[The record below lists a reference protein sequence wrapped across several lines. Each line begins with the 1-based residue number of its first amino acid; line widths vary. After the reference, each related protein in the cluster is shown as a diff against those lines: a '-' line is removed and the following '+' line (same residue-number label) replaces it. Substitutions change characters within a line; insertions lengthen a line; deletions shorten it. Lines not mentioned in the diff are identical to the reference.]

1 MDKRPRYVIIGAPGT
16 GKKTALRSSGLDIAG
31 RIITHES
38 DDAEGWRT
46 FLQAGVRTRARRPLD
61 GVLLAVSV
69 EDLLRPEAAQSLE
82 KQASL
87 LRARLSEMRST
98 LRASLPVYVL
108 LTKCDLVPGFLDW
121 FGGLPRADREQAWG
135 ITFANGTTSEG
146 RELADAFGRFA
157 DRFADSLAGRLHD
170 EQDPRRRARIYSLS
184 SQLHALAEPLAMFA
198 RELRIDARP
207 SSKSKVGIVL
217 RGVYL
222 TSGTQGGTPIDR
234 MLAAFGRELGLERQI
249 LPPNQSGDKSFF
261 VTGLLKDVVFGET
274 VSGRSRAPG
283 GGTLRRFTAALL
295 ALVLIGAVALGAWW
309 TSEYF
314 RAKQSMARVD
324 GEIARLSSL
333 ASGATTSD
341 ADPRPLLPVLNSLR
355 DLSRMRLQPGTPLE
369 RMSVSASSSRKL
381 AVAAGERYE
390 RALQGPFAKG
400 ITQAIERTLRG
411 DTEPNLKYEAL
422 KSYQMLNE
430 PKHFDPASLALFAM
444 SFWKSSLNPPLQPAE
459 ERELRAHLDALLRAG
474 PVGFTPKLDPTF
486 IDTVRLSLLA
496 QPATDRITSRLDALL
511 DSSTLADFDVAAMS
525 AESGQLFVGADGK
538 SAPRRVPGK
547 YTLDAYRDVVLPQ
560 VPQLAKQLD
569 AESEW
574 VLGIA
579 ATPFEGDAAR
589 VVFRYRASYTQ
600 AWARMLDD
608 LHLGTAADSQAKARQ
623 AQLLGSAG
631 GPLAKVLG
639 EIVRQTPLRLPNG
652 AEGPITAVDPAA
664 DRLLALASLLV
675 RDSNGGTPLD
685 GLLQAF
691 REVSNVLG
699 AGEKGATA
707 ADAAPRL
714 SRVARYAQSQIDP
727 VQSMLLALAG
737 GSGASKPSVAI
748 AAQPA
753 PVETRPATAATQ
765 AASPPVTA
773 TRSARATPPAA
784 TAAPATSLSPGTERV
799 ASASAP
805 EVKPSPSSSPRRAAG
820 SLSAQCVDLV
830 AGRFPFDRRATRDAS
845 FAEVARVFGP
855 KGAFD
860 QAFAQRFAGRVD
872 TSSDPWRWTGS
883 GAAPPAE
890 ELERFRAAA
899 RIRDVLFA
907 RGSTRP
913 ALQLIFRPLDLD
925 EEIDRFE
932 LEIDGQTVRYAHGP
946 ALPVVVKWPGAAGSA
961 RIEVSPARPGAPLE
975 FTGPWALFR
984 LFDRAA
990 VQESGSPGRLRAVF
1004 DVNGRKATFEV
1015 QTDAAAN
1022 PFRLRELE
1030 RFECPL
1036 AGQ

>member
-1 MDKRPRYVIIGAPGT
+1 
-16 GKKTALRSSGLDIAG
+16 
-31 RIITHES
+31 
-38 DDAEGWRT
+38 
-46 FLQAGVRTRARRPLD
+46 
-61 GVLLAVSV
+61 VLLAVSV

-98 LRASLPVYVL
+98 LRASLPVHVL
-108 LTKCDLVPGFLDW
+108 LTKCDLVPGFMDW
-121 FGGLPRADREQAWG
+121 FGGLPRVDREQAWG
-135 ITFANGTTSEG
+135 ITFQSGTTSEG
-146 RELADAFGRFA
+146 RELADAFGRFV
-157 DRFADSLAGRLHD
+157 DRFADSLAGRLHA

-207 SSKSKVGIVL
+207 SSRSKGGVVL

-249 LPPNQSGDKSFF
+249 LPPNQIGDKSFF
-261 VTGLLKDVVFGET
+261 ITRLLKDVVFGET
-274 VSGRSRAPG
+274 ASDRARAPG
-283 GGTLRRFTAALL
+283 GGRPRTFAAALL
-295 ALVLIGAVALGAWW
+295 AVVLIAAVALGAWW

-314 RAKQSMARVD
+314 RAKQSMARVE
-324 GEIARLSSL
+324 GEIARLSSVL
-333 ASGATTSD
+333 ASGETTSD
-341 ADPRPLLPVLNSLR
+341 ADPRRLLPVLNSLR

-369 RMSVSASSSRKL
+369 RMSVAASSSRKL
-381 AVAAGERYE
+381 AVATGQRYA

-400 ITQAIERTLRG
+400 ITQAIERTLSG
-411 DTEPNLKYEAL
+411 NADPNMKYEAL
-422 KSYQMLNE
+422 KSYQMLNDA
-430 PKHFDPASLALFAM
+430 KHFDPASLALFAT
-444 SFWKSSLNPPLQPAE
+444 SFWKSSLNPPLQAAE
-459 ERELRAHLDALLRAG
+459 QRDLRAHLDALLEAG
-474 PVGFTPKLDPTF
+474 PLGVSPKLDPTF

-511 DSSTLADFDVAAMS
+511 DASTFADFDVAALS
-525 AESGQLFVGADGK
+525 AATGKLFVGADGK

-547 YTLDAYRDVVLPQ
+547 YTLDAYRNVVLAQ

-574 VLGIA
+574 VLGLA

-608 LHLGTAADSQAKARQ
+608 LHLGAAADSQEKASQ
-623 AQLLGSAG
+623 AQLLGAAD
-631 GPLAKVLG
+631 GPLAQVLG

-685 GLLQAF
+685 GPLQAF
-691 REVSNVLG
+691 REISNVRRADESG
-699 AGEKGATA
+699 TA
-707 ADAAPRL
+707 VADAAARL
-714 SRVARYAQSQIDP
+714 SRIASYAQSQVEP
-727 VQSMLLALAG
+727 VQSMLVALAG
-737 GSGASKPSVAI
+737 GSAVSKPSAGV

-753 PVETRPATAATQ
+753 RLETPPATAATQ
-765 AASPPVTA
+765 AAPRPVTT
-773 TRSARATPPAA
+773 TRPARATPPAA
-784 TAAPATSLSPGTERV
+784 TAAPATSVSPGTERI

-805 EVKPSPSSSPRRAAG
+805 EVKPTAAPSPRRAAG
-820 SLSAQCVDLV
+820 SLSAQCVDLI

-860 QAFAQRFAGRVD
+860 QAFTQRFAGRVD
-872 TSSDPWRWTGS
+872 TSSDPWRWTGP

-890 ELERFRAAA
+890 ELERFHAAA

-913 ALQLIFRPLDLD
+913 ALQLTFRPLDLD

-946 ALPVVVKWPGAAGSA
+946 ALPVVVKWPGATGSA
-961 RIEVSPARPGAPLE
+961 RIEVSPARPGAPLD

-990 VQESGSPGRLRAVF
+990 VQEAGSPGRLRAVF